1 LPGKYRPTILRVLDA
16 AINGKKHFL
25 ALASNENLNNALY
38 IILFE
43 VKVFLAERLPTGELQ

>member
-1 LPGKYRPTILRVLDA
+1 VLDA

-25 ALASNENLNNALY
+25 ALASNDNLNNAFY

-43 VKVFLAERLPTGELQ
+43 VKLFLAKRLPTGELQ